1 MFLTFLLFAK
11 SCMAMPLN
19 SYFCIQR
26 EKTYCAHCF
35 AEQAPFV
42 QLEMLGKQSAVGRKK
57 GSANLSGIVFLDGKR
72 RKDGQY
78 SIWWCFSALYKDDG
92 VIAS

>member
-1 MFLTFLLFAK
+1 MLLTFSLFAK
-11 SCMAMPLN
+11 SCMVMPLN
-19 SYFCIQR
+19 SYFCIQH

-35 AEQAPFV
+35 VEQAPFV

-57 GSANLSGIVFLDGKR
+57 GGANSSGIVFLDGKR

-78 SIWWCFSALYKDDG
+78 SIWRFFLLSIKMMGL
-92 VIAS
+92 